1 MKANYEQL
9 KKDLLFE
16 QEQLDLV
23 IAKIRGIKDLKITE
37 INTAAT
43 ATYLMNFYNG
53 IENIMKR
60 CAREYY
66 KKIPKGDDWHK
77 QLLLQ
82 SSLLHKGKIPL
93 FEQETVDKLYHY
105 LTFRHFF
112 VHGYGFKLNWEK
124 MESLVENIDE
134 LWGDI
139 KKQLSMFIS
148 KA

>member
-1 MKANYEQL
+1 MKANYKQL

-16 QEQLDLV
+16 QGQVDLV
-23 IAKIRGIKDLKITE
+23 ISKIRGIKDLKITE
-37 INTAAT
+37 VNTAAT

-60 CAREYY
+60 CAKEYY
-66 KKIPKGDDWHK
+66 GKIPKGDDWHK

-82 SSLLHKGKIPL
+82 SNLHHKSKISL
-93 FEQETVDKLYHY
+93 FEQETVDKLYNY

-112 VHGYGFKLNWEK
+112 IHGYGFKLNWEK

-134 LWGDI
+134 LWKDI
-139 KKQLSMFIS
+139 KRQLSTFIS
-148 KA
+148 SI